1 MTLEEYL
8 AGTGQIGRSLLG
20 QGLGMG
26 YGDEAEAWL
35 KSKVGNEPYE
45 EELANVQKS
54 MEGFAERNPVTAM
67 TSELAGGLIPMVA
80 SYLTPPGWAA
90 APATTMSTLNTL
102 RTIMSN
108 PITRG
113 AVVGGITGGIS
124 GSGHAKPGERVPGA
138 MTGAAM
144 GTVFGAAAPVIMRGA
159 GAGYGW
165 LRDRLL
171 PTEETVTRRA
181 AEKVNRALG
190 SGNAGQGVTA
200 EELAQRVAQ
209 DRAAGIPSTFA
220 NADQALVDLAETVAQ
235 RSGKSA
241 RHVEDVLERQTSGSR
256 ARVYDR
262 TKAELGGG
270 NFYEEEA
277 SMVDALRRNAKDIY
291 DEAYA
296 VGPVEDLRIM
306 SVLNNPKFKGFYDKA
321 REIAETEKLAAKLRG
336 EDTTKFDLTELYQ
349 LDKKGNIIKVKIPD
363 VRTLDYIKRGID
375 STIETAYKSGGMSTA
390 EANALKE
397 LRKVY
402 VNAIDEA
409 TVNPKSGISPYQ
421 SARKEYAGDMEVM
434 DALRLGRYDF
444 NKLDHEEV
452 TAMMAKMSTAEKDAF
467 RTGVIRNTY
476 DQIMTSPNNINAAQR
491 LVGSPENVTKF
502 QALFD
507 IDSPAQFDLFKAA
520 LEREAQL
527 FKETGRILFGSA
539 TGRRAA
545 QRAAFEEGVPIGD
558 ILASAITAGPQ
569 SALLNFAANAI
580 RSAKM
585 TDEVAEKVAKL
596 LMSSEP
602 AEVAAAVKLL
612 EEYGQKAATSSTK
625 QLAREAGVI
634 GGVTNVLQPDI
645 RTDKPVV
652 SLEEAIA
659 QDQANAPKGPSQLE
673 IDIAADI
680 AAEKAAAQKKV
691 PGTSLGN

>member
-8 AGTGQIGRSLLG
+8 AGTGQIGRSLIG

-35 KSKVGNEPYE
+35 RSKMGDKPYG

-54 MEGFAERNPVTAM
+54 LEGFQERNPVTAM
-67 TSELAGGLIPMVA
+67 TSELAGGLLPMAA
-80 SYLTPPGWAA
+80 SYLIPGAQPA

-113 AVVGGITGGIS
+113 AVVGATTGGIS
-124 GSGHAKPGERVPGA
+124 GYGHAKPGERLPGA
-138 MTGAAM
+138 GVGA
-144 GTVFGAAAPVIMRGA
+144 GLGLFFGAAAPMVMRGA

-171 PTEETVTRRA
+171 PTEETITRRA

-241 RHVEDVLERQTSGSR
+241 RQVEDVLERQAAGSR
-256 ARVYDR
+256 ARVYDK
-262 TKAELGGG
+262 TKEALGGG
-270 NFYEEEA
+270 NFYEEES
-277 SMVDALRRNAKDIY
+277 SMVDALRRNAKDMY
-291 DEAYA
+291 DEAYNI
-296 VGPVEDLRIM
+296 GSVEDPRIM
-306 SVLNNPKFKGFYDKA
+306 SVLKNPKFKGFYDKA
-321 REIAETEKLAAKLRG
+321 REIAEAEKLAAKLRG

-349 LDKKGNIIKVKIPD
+349 LDKQGNIIKVKIPD
-363 VRTLDYIKRGID
+363 VRTLDYIKRGMD
-375 STIETAYKSGGMSTA
+375 ATIETAYKSGGMSTA

-421 SARKEYAGDMEVM
+421 AARREYAGDMEVI
-434 DALRLGRYDF
+434 DALRLGRNDF

-452 TAMMAKMSTAEKDAF
+452 TAMMAKMSTAEKEAF

-476 DQIMTSPNNINAAQR
+476 DQIMKPSGNMNAAQR
-491 LVGSPENVTKF
+491 LVGSPENVAKF
-502 QALFD
+502 QTLF
-507 IDSPAQFDLFKAA
+507 DSPAQFQLFKAA

-527 FKETGRILFGSA
+527 FKQTGRILGGSA
-539 TGRRAA
+539 TGRRTA
-545 QRAAFEEGVPIGD
+545 QREAFNEGVPIGD
-558 ILASAITAGPQ
+558 VVANTITGGFGSSLLNLAASAA
-569 SALLNFAANAI
+569 
-580 RSAKM
+580 RSANM
-585 TDEVAEKVAKL
+585 TDDVAEKVAKL

-602 AEVAAAVKLL
+602 TEVAAAVKLL
-612 EEYGQKAATSSTK
+612 EEYGQKAATSSTN

-645 RTDKPVV
+645 RTDKPVL